1 MNIKMDHSRRS
12 WWNAHSF
19 SLSALTM
26 MCSVPSWKSAAEI
39 AQCTNWLDFCLFVCL
54 SLSNW
59 SIKHFGGNCS
69 PKFGRAGMKWRICV
83 CVCVRVLKVDPRQ
96 GGWERHHLCCFSLT
110 VESGRVL
117 FKYANV
123 FFSKK
128 GYCGCKYHCGYFSIT
143 LMMKRNNNKFESR
156 PSWSSNVI

>member
-1 MNIKMDHSRRS
+1 MKRPLLLSVSLDDDVQCAKLKICCWNRS
-12 WWNAHSF
+12 VHQ
-19 SLSALTM
+19 LTG
-26 MCSVPSWKSAAEI
+26 
-39 AQCTNWLDFCLFVCL
+39 FLFVCL